1 MLKLKTI
8 YMKSFAVVQFMEV
21 QVKLGIEEFPEWNEF
36 SSGDWNS
43 SGLSPASVVKLN
55 EDYEVSDDLTH
66 DLQNN
71 TNMNFN
77 GFPFHLLL
85 ILVRVAH
92 PQIDFFPKYNNI
104 PKVNLDWV

>member
-1 MLKLKTI
+1 M
-8 YMKSFAVVQFMEV
+8 SQ
-21 QVKLGIEEFPEWNEF
+21 
-36 SSGDWNS
+36 
-43 SGLSPASVVKLN
+43 ASVVKLN

-104 PKVNLDWV
+104 PKVNLDWVWQEKISQVSQLHQNYSELINFPFYKKHVACY